1 MKKIAILAMSLLI
14 AGAVF
19 AQTPQAPVKKEAVK
33 TEKKC
38 CDKKN
43 DKKECTGDHKD
54 CKKACNEKKGE
65 KKACCAEKKAEKKS
79 CCAEKKAEKKS

>member
-19 AQTPQAPVKKEAVK
+19 AQTPQAPAKKEAAK

-38 CDKKN
+38 CDKK
-43 DKKECTGDHKD
+43 DKKECTEGKKE
-54 CKKACNEKKGE
+54 CKKACAEKKAE

-79 CCAEKKAEKKS
+79 

>member
-54 CKKACNEKKGE
+54 CKKACCAEKKAE

-79 CCAEKKAEKKS
+79 